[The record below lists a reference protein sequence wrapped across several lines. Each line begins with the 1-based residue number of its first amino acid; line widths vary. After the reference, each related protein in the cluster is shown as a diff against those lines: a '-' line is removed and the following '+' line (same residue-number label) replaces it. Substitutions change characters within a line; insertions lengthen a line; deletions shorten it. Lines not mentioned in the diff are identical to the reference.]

1 MGNQQSRTCCLPFP
15 VGRLRLFTP
24 TAYNL
29 LNHPVQNR
37 LYPHQLHVTLW
48 HANNL
53 SFVPFGWLSV
63 ATTLFWS
70 FLKEK
75 NCLQR
80 VPWTVRIWILT
91 LVFNIAYAGASIITL
106 TTCPNSLSPFSTFQ
120 RMADGTFLRTCRAD
134 WTWRLE
140 MDWHWLRAEFYT
152 QSPNL
157 VFVGLAGAL
166 QVRYSFWPSL
176 SWAIGHSAKKLRP
189 FCRKR
194 WILMNPCLPMLS
206 HCCR

>member
-53 SFVPFGWLSV
+53 SFVPFGWLSM

-80 VPWTVRIWILT
+80 VPWTVRIWIPT

-120 RMADGTFLRTCRAD
+120 RMADGTFWGHVVQIEPGDWKWTDTDSGRSFTRSLRTSFSLGWLEHCKCGTRFGPHFHEQSA
-134 WTWRLE
+134 TRLK
-140 MDWHWLRAEFYT
+140 
-152 QSPNL
+152 S
-157 VFVGLAGAL
+157 
-166 QVRYSFWPSL
+166 
-176 SWAIGHSAKKLRP
+176 
-189 FCRKR
+189 
-194 WILMNPCLPMLS
+194 
-206 HCCR
+206 

>member
-1 MGNQQSRTCCLPFP
+1 MSPCDTCKQLVVCTIWMAIH
-15 VGRLRLFTP
+15 G
-24 TAYNL
+24 
-29 LNHPVQNR
+29 NHP
-37 LYPHQLHVTLW
+37 
-48 HANNL
+48 
-53 SFVPFGWLSV
+53 
-63 ATTLFWS
+63 FWS
-70 FLKEK
+70 LLKEK

-106 TTCPNSLSPFSTFQ
+106 TIYMSKQFITVLNISTNGGWNFLKTCCT
-120 RMADGTFLRTCRAD
+120 D

-152 QSPNL
+152 QSRNL

-166 QVRYSFWPSL
+166 QVQYSFWPSL

-189 FCRKR
+189 FAENVGFW
-194 WILMNPCLPMLS
+194 WIHVSPWLS